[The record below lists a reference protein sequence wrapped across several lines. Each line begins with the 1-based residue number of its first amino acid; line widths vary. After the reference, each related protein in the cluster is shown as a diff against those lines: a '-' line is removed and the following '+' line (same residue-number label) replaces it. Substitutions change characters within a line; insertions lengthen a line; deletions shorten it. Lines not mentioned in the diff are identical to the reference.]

1 MCHLYDIDDNSAIK
15 HSCFKHESVQDA
27 IAIANA
33 ETMESITWESEKG
46 ITQGFIDNEMVYED
60 PHQSLLKRLV

>member
-15 HSCFKHESVQDA
+15 HSSFKHDSVQDA

-33 ETMESITWESEKG
+33 ETMEPITWESEMG
-46 ITQGFIDNEMVYED
+46 ITQGFIDNEMVYEI
-60 PHQSLLKRLV
+60 VE